1 MVQWHTAFQ
10 LKRLPSRHGEG
21 LTSLP
26 DPFLLSLSLI
36 GATTVTPIAVAGGEI
51 ACAHGASK
59 RRARA
64 AACCTA
70 GPSITACGR
79 RRCARSPRDR
89 LVLAPDRRGFGAS
102 SAPADLAREAED
114 VAAVLDH
121 FSVARAVIVGMSQAG
136 RVALDFALR
145 YPERAAALVL
155 QGAPLA
161 GVTPGPDESE
171 TIPIVE
177 YAALARAARLD
188 EMKRRWLAHPL
199 MRTHSPAATRAAR
212 AMLDAYEGRDLAAI
226 SYLRDAEAHDLARI
240 KAPALIITGALD
252 TPWRR
257 RASDAL
263 ARALPEATRAEIAE
277 AGHLCNLD
285 RPEAYNAALAALL
298 ARTT

>member
-1 MVQWHTAFQ
+1 M
-10 LKRLPSRHGEG
+10 
-21 LTSLP
+21 P

-51 ACAHGASK
+51 ACAHMGRASAAPALLLLHGWTLDH
-59 RRARA
+59 RMWAPQMRAF
-64 AACCTA
+64 A
-70 GPSITACGR
+70 GE
-79 RRCARSPRDR
+79 R
-89 LVLAPDRRGFGAS
+89 LALALDRRGFGAS
-102 SAPADLAREAED
+102 SAPADLSREAED
-114 VAAVLDH
+114 IAAVLDH

-136 RVALDFALR
+136 RVALDFTLR

-161 GVTPGPDESE
+161 GVMPGPDESE

-226 SYLRDAEAHDLARI
+226 SYPRDAEAHDLARI

-252 TPWRR
+252 PPWRR